1 MKHFEKKTWHNIR
14 QKTRF
19 QDETVSDGCTI
30 DEVLVVGDDMDVF
43 KDAVT
48 AFDCGV
54 STEQLLQIGMLN
66 LGISHATA

>member
-1 MKHFEKKTWHNIR
+1 
-14 QKTRF
+14 
-19 QDETVSDGCTI
+19 
-30 DEVLVVGDDMDVF
+30 MDVF